1 VSGEYQLTI
10 LPVVLGVGTR
20 LFGGTHTELQPVR
33 TQAFPSGAV
42 VARSR
47 VVDRDR

>member
-1 VSGEYQLTI
+1 MSGEYQLTI

-47 VVDRDR
+47 VVGRDR